1 MNRNIKI
8 TSYNDLTKKVINNM
22 IDDYVKCNTRK
33 KIATKYNITLHLFN
47 IFLKKNINKIQNKDE
62 SKTKISYKLLYIP
75 EANKRTED
83 YENYFKTKYYVNDS
97 SV

>member
-33 KIATKYNITLHLFN
+33 NIATKYNITLHLFN
-47 IFLKKNINKIQNKDE
+47 IFLKKNINKIQNKEE
-62 SKTKISYKLLYIP
+62 SNTKISYKLLYIP
-75 EANKRTED
+75 ETNKRTED
-83 YENYFKTKYYVNDS
+83 YENYFKTKYYVNDP